1 MITKLQVNTLYLA
14 LVLSILLG
22 SAITALIY
30 YKFYKKYD
38 DLLREIL
45 NLLQQKSFIKNDDY
59 QLYDYLGM
67 AGFGLRM
74 SLLKKIMAGK
84 RFQIAKGRW
93 VETKANEFLLN
104 NFNLAWVRSFYS
116 LINVI
121 TALFVMAMVLAVF
134 F

>member
-1 MITKLQVNTLYLA
+1 MQVNILYLA
-14 LVLSILLG
+14 LVLFILLG

-30 YKFYKKYD
+30 YRFYKKYD
-38 DLLREIL
+38 GLLREIL

-59 QLYDYLGM
+59 QLYDYLGV

-93 VETKANEFLLN
+93 IEPKANEFLLN
-104 NFNLAWVRSFYS
+104 NFNLAWVRSFYK

-121 TALFVMAMVLAVF
+121 TTLFVMAMGLAIF